1 MDIRCSIIM
10 KYLSSVDSYYDP
22 NTGLIYRCK
31 KSNKDLEEGKTFT
44 ELNEKWWDSLS
55 QQDSAR
61 LDTRHGL
68 Y

>member
-1 MDIRCSIIM
+1 MDIYNSILM

-22 NTGLIYRCK
+22 DTGLIYRCK
-31 KSNKDLEEGKTFT
+31 KSNRDLKEGKTFV
-44 ELNEKWWDSLS
+44 ELNEKWWDLLS
-55 QQDSAR
+55 IEDSAR